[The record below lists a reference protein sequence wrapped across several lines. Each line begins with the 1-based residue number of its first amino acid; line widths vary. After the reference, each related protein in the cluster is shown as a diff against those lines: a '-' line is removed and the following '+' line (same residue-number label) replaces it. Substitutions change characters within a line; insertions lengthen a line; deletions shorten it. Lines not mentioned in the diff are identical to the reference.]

1 MNMRKGMF
9 VGSTLIAL
17 AGLIS
22 SPGVSFA
29 SDQSHAKEI
38 LQQNCVQCHRLEGK
52 ADSRFDLK
60 APDLIWA
67 GSKYRR
73 PWLIGWLTGKEA
85 PLYAKG
91 YRWDLSEAPSKHPV
105 VTESEAN
112 TLADYFAEYNKDLR
126 VKVGAFDIS
135 KVSKFEADFGAMA
148 FKAHACIGCHTIDED
163 GKLIG
168 GPQSTALQAS
178 GQRYDPDWIY
188 RFGVNPQ
195 DFTPHSGEFLADAT
209 EPQLRAVIGYLM
221 AQGVNDFKYYE
232 PWTSPE
238 FGMASVGRGKVIYKE
253 YCSQCHGATGKG
265 DGPAA
270 SGLDPKPAIHANI
283 PFEKLPM
290 EYLYNVINH
299 GGPAIGKSSNMPYWN
314 LTIGQQ
320 GVADVIAYLKATF
333 KGSPAGAAA
342 TIAVPAA
349 AASAMPAKAAAIA
362 VPAVAAATATSSSGG
377 QSDACV
383 QPRKTVK
390 APDNF
395 LVMTNPL
402 AASAEVVQAG
412 KTLFQK
418 SAKPAACA
426 MCHGEKGDGKGVMGA
441 ALVPPPR
448 NFTCNAMM
456 KDIPDGQLF
465 WIIKKGS
472 PGTGMMSFAGLSD
485 DKVWQ
490 LIHYIRSLAR

>member
-1 MNMRKGMF
+1 MNISREMV
-9 VGSTLIAL
+9 VGSALITLV
-17 AGLIS
+17 GLMS
-22 SPGVSFA
+22 FSGVSLA
-29 SDQSHAKEI
+29 NDQPRAKEI
-38 LQQNCVQCHRLEGK
+38 LEQSCIQCHRLEGK
-52 ADSRFDLK
+52 ADSRFNLK

-91 YRWDLSEAPSKHPV
+91 YRWDLTEVSFKHPV

-112 TLADYFAEYNKDLR
+112 VLADYFAEHNKDPR
-126 VKVGAFDIS
+126 VKVGTFDLS
-135 KVSKFEADFGAMA
+135 KVTKFEADFGAMA
-148 FKAHACIGCHTIDED
+148 FKAHACFGCHTINED
-163 GKLIG
+163 GKVIG
-168 GPQSTALQAS
+168 GPQSTALHAS
-178 GQRYDPDWIY
+178 GQRYDQDWLF
-188 RFGVNPQ
+188 RFGQNPQ
-195 DFTPHSGEFLADAT
+195 DFVPHSGEFLADAT

-221 AQGVNDFKYYE
+221 TQGVSDFKYYE

-299 GGPAIGKSSNMPYWN
+299 GGPAIGKSPNMPYWN

-342 TIAVPAA
+342 AVTTAMPGKVAA
-349 AASAMPAKAAAIA
+349 AA
-362 VPAVAAATATSSSGG
+362 PAVAAATATTASSGG

-383 QPRKTVK
+383 QLRKTAK
-390 APDNF
+390 APDSF
-395 LVMTNPL
+395 LAMTNPFT
-402 AASAEVVQAG
+402 ASTEVLQAG

-426 MCHGEKGDGKGVMGA
+426 MCHGEKGDGKGMMGA

-472 PGTGMMSFAGLSD
+472 PGTGMMSFSGLSD